1 MAECPYVL
9 CLCVLTQLGLTP
21 WVLGARPV
29 KGCQG
34 GWEGHGDRPVGPG
47 AAERQGLGLTPQWP
61 TEIYI
66 HLGLGTVSLE
76 LLYGQLDS
84 R

>member
-1 MAECPYVL
+1 MNNEQHI
-9 CLCVLTQLGLTP
+9 CVH
-21 WVLGARPV
+21 V
-29 KGCQG
+29 C
-34 GWEGHGDRPVGPG
+34 WEGVAFHAVSGRLGTPVLRASAV

>member
-1 MAECPYVL
+1 MCMCVGRGLPSMLSQRGQGTPVL
-9 CLCVLTQLGLTP
+9 RASAV
-21 WVLGARPV
+21 
-29 KGCQG
+29 
-34 GWEGHGDRPVGPG
+34 
-47 AAERQGLGLTPQWP
+47 AAERQGLVLTPQWP

>member
-1 MAECPYVL
+1 ML
-9 CLCVLTQLGLTP
+9 S
-21 WVLGARPV
+21 
-29 KGCQG
+29 QG
-34 GWEGHGDRPVGPG
+34 GQGTPVLRASAV

-61 TEIYI
+61 TAIYI